1 MGATAALLI
10 SMFLTVIAKEASP
23 TSAKYERVM
32 NEMGSMDDESLLDI
46 LKSAGYSDVTLGERL
61 DPSFEGKHSD
71 GNMSVDE
78 EEFPSEFT
86 FGHSCH
92 TVDMKMM
99 PKHMRDKG
107 AKIVSGDASK
117 EGNGQILLETNEDIV
132 VDRRALRK
140 LNNQVQGKLNA
151 KVNSRVDEA
160 VQLSRELSA
169 GAQMQLDGE
178 QFVRAKKFGAKKF
191 GAKKFGAKK
200 LAKKA
205 GKKATGGQ
213 GGSTDLDCECK
224 PYECHCNKQCFCRL
238 STDKFE
244 GTHFPPEANCPVC
257 PICAK
262 PNKEDPKNGK
272 GPMTNMEQDFKCSCN
287 MDGVGGPG
295 ISEGGYME
303 CDCKVAD
310 CTCSKECQ
318 CKKTG
323 GLPEF
328 KETAHSIKVD
338 EKDIKR
344 AEDVHKNMKV
354 QGNKPTPPQVTKQP
368 KLQEAQ
374 SKSSSNGR
382 ESHDGAQVQQHA
394 ASDVTSAKGKTAE
407 IRDVIY
413 G

>member
-1 MGATAALLI
+1 
-10 SMFLTVIAKEASP
+10 V
-23 TSAKYERVM
+23 
-32 NEMGSMDDESLLDI
+32 
-46 LKSAGYSDVTLGERL
+46 
-61 DPSFEGKHSD
+61 
-71 GNMSVDE
+71 
-78 EEFPSEFT
+78 
-86 FGHSCH
+86 
-92 TVDMKMM
+92 
-99 PKHMRDKG
+99 
-107 AKIVSGDASK
+107 
-117 EGNGQILLETNEDIV
+117 
-132 VDRRALRK
+132 LRK
-140 LNNQVQGKLNA
+140 LNSQNQGKLNA

-160 VQLSRELSA
+160 LQLSRELSA
-169 GAQMQLDGE
+169 GAQMQLDSEKFIGARNLGKMIRKAKG
-178 QFVRAKKFGAKKF
+178 VAKKVKKVAKKVANEL
-191 GAKKFGAKK
+191 G
-200 LAKKA
+200 
-205 GKKATGGQ
+205 

-272 GPMTNMEQDFKCSCN
+272 GPVTNIEQDFKCSCN

-318 CKKTG
+318 CRKTG
-323 GLPEF
+323 SLPKF
-328 KETAHSIKVD
+328 KETANSIKVD

-344 AEDVHKNMKV
+344 GEDAHRNIKM
-354 QGNKPTPPQVTKQP
+354 QGNKAALKQETNQP

-374 SKSSSNGR
+374 SKSASDGHESN
-382 ESHDGAQVQQHA
+382 DGAQTQQHV
-394 ASDVTSAKGKTAE
+394 ASDVANANGKTAE

>member
-1 MGATAALLI
+1 MHFAMGATAALLI
-10 SMFLTVIAKEASP
+10 SMVLAVAAKGTSP
-23 TSAKYERVM
+23 TSAKYERVL
-32 NEMGSMDDESLLDI
+32 NEMALMDDESLLDI
-46 LKSAGYSDVTLGERL
+46 LKSAGYSDINLGKRL
-61 DPSFEGKHSD
+61 NPSFQGKHSD
-71 GNMSVDE
+71 GNIRLDE

-92 TVDMKMM
+92 SVDMKMTT
-99 PKHMRDKG
+99 KHMRDKG
-107 AKIVSGDASK
+107 AKIVAGDTSE
-117 EGNGQILLETNEDIV
+117 EGSNHILLETNENV
-132 VDRRALRK
+132 VIDRRVLRK
-140 LNNQVQGKLNA
+140 LNTQNQGKLNA

-160 VQLSRELSA
+160 LQLSRELSA
-169 GAQMQLDGE
+169 GAQILKKTNRIMQNVANKAAGE
-178 QFVRAKKFGAKKF
+178 
-191 GAKKFGAKK
+191 
-200 LAKKA
+200 
-205 GKKATGGQ
+205 Q

-272 GPMTNMEQDFKCSCN
+272 GPVTNIEQDFKCSCN

-318 CKKTG
+318 CRKTG
-323 GLPEF
+323 SLPKF
-328 KETAHSIKVD
+328 KETANSIKVD

-344 AEDVHKNMKV
+344 GEDVNRNIKL
-354 QGNKPTPPQVTKQP
+354 QGSKTEPKQETKQP

-374 SKSSSNGR
+374 LKSASNGHG
-382 ESHDGAQVQQHA
+382 SHDDAQTQQHG
-394 ASDVTSAKGKTAE
+394 ASDVASAKGKTAE